1 MRYPV
6 QTTRAVW
13 APGHGDG
20 LVTRDGLRGGCGVQR
35 RHSTKARPNSLWAIF
50 SRPSQAMR
58 GDERAALLKQGFSYT
73 WKTERLLMWLSFTC
87 ICSQIHHKSN
97 STPLLSIKHNNKPIS
112 YFTSLLSTDWV
123 KSRALWYA
131 CTLAGLLLLES
142 IGPKFQLRMFAFVVF

>member
-35 RHSTKARPNSLWAIF
+35 RHSTKARPNSLRAIF
-50 SRPSQAMR
+50 SRPSRAMR
-58 GDERAALLKQGFSYT
+58 GDERAALLKQRFSYT

-97 STPLLSIKHNNKPIS
+97 SRCVRIKYNNKPIS

-131 CTLAGLLLLES
+131 
-142 IGPKFQLRMFAFVVF
+142 LRLQAFFYLNQ